1 MIAASKRWR
10 AIAIVYSVF
19 STIGCILSILVA
31 YFLPAGVVGL
41 SDDAFGIVLAA
52 LCDIALIVAITNCVV
67 AGIATY
73 HVPKLTSALLII
85 RLIQLFVVFFF
96 YPAIQSA

>member
-1 MIAASKRWR
+1 MIGASMRWR

-31 YFLPAGVVGL
+31 YLLPAGSVSL
-41 SDDAFGIVLAA
+41 SNDAFGIVLAA
-52 LCDIALIVAITNCVV
+52 LGDIALFSAIGNCVV
-67 AGIATY
+67 AGIALY
-73 HVPKLTSALLII
+73 QVPKLTSALLII
-85 RLIQLFVVFFF
+85 GVIQLLVVLFL